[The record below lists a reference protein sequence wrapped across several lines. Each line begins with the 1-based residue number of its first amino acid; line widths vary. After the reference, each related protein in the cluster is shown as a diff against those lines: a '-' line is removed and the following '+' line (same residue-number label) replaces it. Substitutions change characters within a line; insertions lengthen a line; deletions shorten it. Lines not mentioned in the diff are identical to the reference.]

1 MSIEASQKL
10 KGFRVFVP
18 LLAVNIGT
26 RALDADGQPRIE
38 LAGGF
43 DWLSSDIALMVFLV
57 ATLFEIGGYYIPW
70 IDNLLDTIASPAS
83 IVAGTV
89 ITASFVT
96 GMDPWLQWLLGVIAG
111 HDPRDPYSSRTPT
124 QDFTA
129 DLATGI
135 DGIRIGIPREYFFD
149 VIDPEVEEATR
160 QAARVLEGLGA
171 SVDEVSMP
179 VLEHSLAIS
188 GTIMLAEAAEIH
200 LDSL

>member
-1 MSIEASQKL
+1 MSIMIGVALSATC
-10 KGFRVFVP
+10 GFRVFVP

-26 RALDADGQPRIE
+26 RALDADGQPLIE

-111 HDPRDPYSSRTPT
+111 GGAAGAV
-124 QDFTA
+124 Q
-129 DLATGI
+129 ATT
-135 DGIRIGIPREYFFD
+135 
-149 VIDPEVEEATR
+149 VV
-160 QAARVLEGLGA
+160 ARAGSTVTTGGLGNPIVA
-171 SVDEVSMP
+171 SVETSGAFLGSALSIVAVKFAI
-179 VLEHSLAIS
+179 VLFVLLLGGGVWIWWRRRRHK
-188 GTIMLAEAAEIH
+188 LAEAH
-200 LDSL
+200 

>member
-1 MSIEASQKL
+1 MSIMIGVALSATC
-10 KGFRVFVP
+10 GFRVFVP

-26 RALDADGQPRIE
+26 RALDADGQPLIE

-111 HDPRDPYSSRTPT
+111 GGAAGAV
-124 QDFTA
+124 Q
-129 DLATGI
+129 ATT
-135 DGIRIGIPREYFFD
+135 
-149 VIDPEVEEATR
+149 VV
-160 QAARVLEGLGA
+160 ARAGSTVTTGGLGNPIVA
-171 SVDEVSMP
+171 SVETSGAFLGSALSIVAVKFAIVVF
-179 VLEHSLAIS
+179 VLLLGS
-188 GTIMLAEAAEIH
+188 GVWIWWRRRRHKLAEAH
-200 LDSL
+200 

>member
-1 MSIEASQKL
+1 MSVMIGVALSATC
-10 KGFRVFVP
+10 GFRVFVP

-26 RALDADGQPRIE
+26 RAKDTDGQPLID

-96 GMDPWLQWLLGVIAG
+96 GLDPWLQWLLGVIAG
-111 HDPRDPYSSRTPT
+111 GGAAGVV
-124 QDFTA
+124 Q
-129 DLATGI
+129 ATT
-135 DGIRIGIPREYFFD
+135 
-149 VIDPEVEEATR
+149 VVTR
-160 QAARVLEGLGA
+160 AGSTVTTGGLGNPIVA
-171 SVDEVSMP
+171 SVETSGAFLGSALSIVAVEFAIVVF
-179 VLEHSLAIS
+179 VLLLGCGFWIWWRRRHK
-188 GTIMLAEAAEIH
+188 LAEAH
-200 LDSL
+200 

>member
-1 MSIEASQKL
+1 MSIMIGVALSATC
-10 KGFRVFVP
+10 GFRVFVP

-26 RALDADGQPRIE
+26 RALDANGQPLIE

-111 HDPRDPYSSRTPT
+111 GGAAGAV
-124 QDFTA
+124 Q
-129 DLATGI
+129 ATT
-135 DGIRIGIPREYFFD
+135 
-149 VIDPEVEEATR
+149 VV
-160 QAARVLEGLGA
+160 ARAGSTVTTGGLGNPIVA
-171 SVDEVSMP
+171 SVETSGAFLGAALSIVAVKFAI
-179 VLEHSLAIS
+179 VLFVLLLGGGVWIWWRRRRHK
-188 GTIMLAEAAEIH
+188 LAEAH
-200 LDSL
+200 

>member
-1 MSIEASQKL
+1 MEAIMSVMIGVALSATC
-10 KGFRVFVP
+10 GFRVFVP

-26 RALDADGQPRIE
+26 RAKDTDGQPLID

-96 GMDPWLQWLLGVIAG
+96 GLDPWLQWLLGVIAG
-111 HDPRDPYSSRTPT
+111 GGAAGAV
-124 QDFTA
+124 Q
-129 DLATGI
+129 ATT
-135 DGIRIGIPREYFFD
+135 
-149 VIDPEVEEATR
+149 VVTR
-160 QAARVLEGLGA
+160 AGSTVTTGGLGNPIVA
-171 SVDEVSMP
+171 SVETSGAFLGSALSIAAVEFAIVVF
-179 VLEHSLAIS
+179 VLLLGCGFWIWWRRRHK
-188 GTIMLAEAAEIH
+188 LAEAH
-200 LDSL
+200 

>member
-1 MSIEASQKL
+1 MSIMIGVAVSATC
-10 KGFRVFVP
+10 GFRVFVP

-26 RALDADGQPRIE
+26 RALDADGQPLIE

-111 HDPRDPYSSRTPT
+111 GGAAGAV
-124 QDFTA
+124 Q
-129 DLATGI
+129 ATT
-135 DGIRIGIPREYFFD
+135 
-149 VIDPEVEEATR
+149 VV
-160 QAARVLEGLGA
+160 ARAGSTVTTGGLGNPIVA
-171 SVDEVSMP
+171 SVETSGAFLGSALSIVAVEFAIVVF
-179 VLEHSLAIS
+179 VLLLGGGVWIWWRRRRHK
-188 GTIMLAEAAEIH
+188 LAEAH
-200 LDSL
+200 

>member
-1 MSIEASQKL
+1 MSVMIGVALSATC
-10 KGFRVFVP
+10 GFRVFVP

-26 RALDADGQPRIE
+26 RAKDTDGQPLID

-96 GMDPWLQWLLGVIAG
+96 GLDPWLQWLLGVIAG
-111 HDPRDPYSSRTPT
+111 GGAAGAV
-124 QDFTA
+124 Q
-129 DLATGI
+129 ATT
-135 DGIRIGIPREYFFD
+135 
-149 VIDPEVEEATR
+149 VVTR
-160 QAARVLEGLGA
+160 AGSTVTTGGLGNPIVA
-171 SVDEVSMP
+171 SVETSGAFLGSALSIVAVEFAIVVF
-179 VLEHSLAIS
+179 VLLLGCGVLIWWRRHHK
-188 GTIMLAEAAEIH
+188 LAEAH
-200 LDSL
+200 

>member
-1 MSIEASQKL
+1 MEAIMPIMIGVALSATC
-10 KGFRVFVP
+10 GFRVFVP

-111 HDPRDPYSSRTPT
+111 GGAAGAV
-124 QDFTA
+124 Q
-129 DLATGI
+129 ATT
-135 DGIRIGIPREYFFD
+135 
-149 VIDPEVEEATR
+149 VVTR
-160 QAARVLEGLGA
+160 AASTVTTGGLGNPIVA
-171 SVDEVSMP
+171 SFETSGAFLGSALSIVAVEFAIAVFV
-179 VLEHSLAIS
+179 VLLGGGVWIWWRRRRHKLAK
-188 GTIMLAEAAEIH
+188 AH
-200 LDSL
+200 

>member
-1 MSIEASQKL
+1 MPIMIGVALSATC
-10 KGFRVFVP
+10 GFRVFVP
-18 LLAVNIGT
+18 LLAVNIGP
-26 RALDADGQPRIE
+26 RALYADGQPRIE

-111 HDPRDPYSSRTPT
+111 GGAAGAVQATTVVTRASSTVT
-124 QDFTA
+124 
-129 DLATGI
+129 TG
-135 DGIRIGIPREYFFD
+135 
-149 VIDPEVEEATR
+149 
-160 QAARVLEGLGA
+160 GLGNPIVA
-171 SVDEVSMP
+171 SVETSGAFLGSALSIVAVEFAIVVF
-179 VLEHSLAIS
+179 VLLLGGGVWIWWRRRRHK
-188 GTIMLAEAAEIH
+188 LAEAH
-200 LDSL
+200 

>member
-1 MSIEASQKL
+1 MSIMIGVALSATC
-10 KGFRVFVP
+10 GFRVFVP

-38 LAGGF
+38 LADGF

-89 ITASFVT
+89 ITASFVD

-111 HDPRDPYSSRTPT
+111 GGAAGAV
-124 QDFTA
+124 Q
-129 DLATGI
+129 ATT
-135 DGIRIGIPREYFFD
+135 
-149 VIDPEVEEATR
+149 VV
-160 QAARVLEGLGA
+160 ARAGSTVTTGGLGNPIVA
-171 SVDEVSMP
+171 SVETSGAFLGSALSIVAVEFAIVVF
-179 VLEHSLAIS
+179 VLLLGGGVWIWWRRRRHE
-188 GTIMLAEAAEIH
+188 LAEAH
-200 LDSL
+200 

>member
-1 MSIEASQKL
+1 MSIMIGVALSATC
-10 KGFRVFVP
+10 GFRVFVP

-38 LAGGF
+38 LADGF

-96 GMDPWLQWLLGVIAG
+96 GMDPWLQWVLGLIAGGGAAAAVQATTVVTRASSSVTTGGLGNPIVSSVETSGAFLGSALSILAAPFAVGIFVLLLG
-111 HDPRDPYSSRTPT
+111 
-124 QDFTA
+124 
-129 DLATGI
+129 
-135 DGIRIGIPREYFFD
+135 
-149 VIDPEVEEATR
+149 
-160 QAARVLEGLGA
+160 
-171 SVDEVSMP
+171 
-179 VLEHSLAIS
+179 S
-188 GTIMLAEAAEIH
+188 GVWIWFRRRNRKLNEAA
-200 LDSL
+200 

>member
-1 MSIEASQKL
+1 MSIMIGVALSATC
-10 KGFRVFVP
+10 GFRVFVP

-26 RALDADGQPRIE
+26 RAKDADGQPLID

-96 GMDPWLQWLLGVIAG
+96 GLDPWLQWLLGVIAG
-111 HDPRDPYSSRTPT
+111 GGAAGAV
-124 QDFTA
+124 Q
-129 DLATGI
+129 ATT
-135 DGIRIGIPREYFFD
+135 
-149 VIDPEVEEATR
+149 VVTR
-160 QAARVLEGLGA
+160 AGSTVTTGGLGNPIVA
-171 SVDEVSMP
+171 SVETSGAFLGSALSIVAVEFAIVVF
-179 VLEHSLAIS
+179 VLLLGCGVLIWWRRRHK
-188 GTIMLAEAAEIH
+188 LAEAH
-200 LDSL
+200 

>member
-1 MSIEASQKL
+1 MSIMIGVALSATC
-10 KGFRVFVP
+10 GFRVFVP

-111 HDPRDPYSSRTPT
+111 GGAAGAV
-124 QDFTA
+124 Q
-129 DLATGI
+129 ATT
-135 DGIRIGIPREYFFD
+135 
-149 VIDPEVEEATR
+149 VV
-160 QAARVLEGLGA
+160 ARAGSTVTTGGLGNPIVA
-171 SVDEVSMP
+171 SVETSGAFLGAALSIVAVKFAI
-179 VLEHSLAIS
+179 VLFMLLLGGGVWIWWRRRRHK
-188 GTIMLAEAAEIH
+188 LAEAH
-200 LDSL
+200 